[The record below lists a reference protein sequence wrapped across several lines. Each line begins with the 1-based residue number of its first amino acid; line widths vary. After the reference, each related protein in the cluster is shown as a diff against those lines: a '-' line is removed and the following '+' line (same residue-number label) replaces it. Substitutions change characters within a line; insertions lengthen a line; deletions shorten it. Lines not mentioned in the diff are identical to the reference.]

1 MPYFKYLLEN
11 AFESVT
17 KEAKAY
23 ALKQKG
29 TEAHNQFASDQTN
42 LMDDAITAI
51 LQIELKDNDWGTY
64 KSELDDTLRK
74 VHLQAEKK
82 LARSSERDLDLLYFD
97 RFSTGITAIY
107 EELETLFKSPALA
120 KHKDEDH
127 SKYISNPPLYK
138 MFLHVCL
145 LYRVEKII
153 EYKVTV
159 DDKSPTHTTSD
170 KFKNL
175 LLTLEAWHKELSQHE
190 TAPKGREAEVFS
202 KTIKAIINDFL
213 KQEDALQYQERKGIF
228 QSFARR
234 GVTFLGQKLG
244 FQIGGRLGELLKPF
258 LSKYNAMEQYQWEAL
273 PQPEPIVTH
282 DEEED
287 EYYASGSLPHTPTSP

>member
-23 ALKQKG
+23 ALKQTG

-51 LQIELKDNDWGTY
+51 LQLELKDNNWGVY
-64 KSELDDTLRK
+64 KSTLDETLDRI
-74 VHLQAEKK
+74 HLLAEGK

-97 RFSTGITAIY
+97 RFSTGITAVY
-107 EELETLFKSPALA
+107 EELETLFRTPAFEN
-120 KHKDEDH
+120 HKDEDH
-127 SKYISNPPLYK
+127 SRYTSNPGLFK

-145 LYRVEKII
+145 LYRIEKII
-153 EYKVTV
+153 EYKVVV

-170 KFKNL
+170 KFSNL
-175 LLTLEAWHKELSQHE
+175 LLSLESWHSVLSQHA
-190 TAPKGREAEVFS
+190 TPPKGREAEIFS
-202 KTIKAIINDFL
+202 VKVKSIVDGFL
-213 KQEDALQYQERKGIF
+213 AKEDALQFQTRKGLF

-234 GVTFLGQKLG
+234 GVTYFGKKMG
-244 FQIGGRLGELLKPF
+244 FEIGGRLGELLKPF
-258 LSKYNAMEQYQWEAL
+258 LSKYNATEQYQWEPL
-273 PQPEPIVTH
+273 PKAVPVATH
-282 DEEED
+282 EEEED
-287 EYYASGSLPHTPTSP
+287 EFHATASSPHTPN